1 MGTDNNSISSQG
13 FFDGLARLE
22 SALSQLE
29 EMSVAVELDRVYTD
43 SDKSHEGRHTSG
55 GRDERRRKSEKTHTI
70 AVNKEP
76 GFLGF
81 GHATISIDDDTAV
94 GLEPNSD
101 FTAGVG
107 FGEDLAEAAAVG
119 MFSDLGTETPMPNY
133 VPAHIEEDLRIPQ
146 RQAVIHATARQA
158 AEARA
163 FIWQAEHNPQIYD
176 LLYANC
182 AQWVEE
188 VLAAIGI
195 DMPSEETPDDLVDY
209 LKQKY
214 PQWR

>member
-1 MGTDNNSISSQG
+1 METVGSSISSQG
-13 FFDGLARLE
+13 LFDGLARLE
-22 SALSQLE
+22 SALRQLQA
-29 EMSVAVELDRVYTD
+29 MSMMVELDRVYTD
-43 SDKSHEGRHTSG
+43 SHKSHEGRHGSG
-55 GRDERRRKSEKTHTI
+55 GSDERRRKSDKTHTI

-119 MFSDLGTETPMPNY
+119 MFSDLGTETPTPNY
-133 VPAHIEEDLRIPQ
+133 VPAHVEEDFRIPQ
-146 RQAVIHATARQA
+146 GQAVIHVTARQA

-188 VLAAIGI
+188 VLASIGI
-195 DMPSEETPDDLVDY
+195 DTPNEETPGDLVDY
-209 LKQKY
+209 LRQRF
-214 PQWR
+214 PQ